1 MNPLFDQT
9 KTVGV
14 CRPFFAPNAPKNKAE
29 SRFPRERGVK
39 GCGRPVAVSANCRHT
54 GYMILC
60 KVPMIFFIFDSC
72 ILTNILQE
80 NTVIT
85 SL

>member
-1 MNPLFDQT
+1 M
-9 KTVGV
+9 
-14 CRPFFAPNAPKNKAE
+14 
-29 SRFPRERGVK
+29 
-39 GCGRPVAVSANCRHT
+39 